1 MLNVNSDIQ
10 SMRSG
15 ASAATATSG
24 INQPEVTS
32 ALDLQLVKSTAPSA
46 SWTESTALP
55 TPPAGHSL
63 VTPSVAEDV
72 LSKLF
77 GGISGEVRSRTE
89 GTEPQRSTQNAS
101 SGYPYL
107 SQVNNVDPQAM
118 MMMVTLLSLDASAQK
133 VASMKNSNEIYTD
146 GQNKALDNKTL
157 EFKKQLEE
165 QQKAEE
171 KAQKSKILGQ
181 VFGWLG
187 VAVTAIAAI
196 FNPALWAVVAVSATA
211 MALQTAVDVM
221 GDKAPQA
228 LKTAAQVFG
237 GVSIAASI
245 LTAGIGGVSSLM
257 SKVGDVANKVGDVAN
272 KVGSNIVKT
281 VTKLADVFVENVVSK
296 VAATA
301 NGFTTSARSIGTTVL
316 NNDSAQYSILAQLS
330 AYAVQNLTRQSEN
343 LGESAKV
350 ELDKAA
356 AELRNQASYLQN
368 ASQLISDS
376 ARVNSRIVSGRV

>member
-32 ALDLQLVKSTAPSA
+32 TLDLQLVKSTAPSA

-257 SKVGDVANKVGDVAN
+257 SKVGDVANKVG
-272 KVGSNIVKT
+272 SNIVKT

>member
-1 MLNVNSDIQ
+1 MLSVNSDIQ

-63 VTPSVAEDV
+63 VTPSAAEDV

-171 KAQKSKILGQ
+171 KAQKSKIVGQ

-257 SKVGDVANKVGDVAN
+257 SKVGDVAN

>member
-63 VTPSVAEDV
+63 VTPSAAEDV

-171 KAQKSKILGQ
+171 KAQKSKIVGQ

-196 FNPALWAVVAVSATA
+196 FHPALWAVVAVSATA

-257 SKVGDVANKVGDVAN
+257 SKVGDVAN

>member
-10 SMRSG
+10 SVMSG
-15 ASAATATSG
+15 VSAATTTSG
-24 INQPEVTS
+24 INQPGGSS
-32 ALDLQLVKSTAPSA
+32 ALDLQLVKSAAPSA

-55 TPPAGHSL
+55 KPPVGHSL

-77 GGISGEVRSRTE
+77 GGISGDVMSRTS
-89 GTEPQRSTQNAS
+89 GTEPQSSTQS
-101 SGYPYL
+101 TTSGYPYL
-107 SQVNNVDPQAM
+107 SQVNKVDPQTM
-118 MMMVTLLSLDASAQK
+118 MMMATLLSLDASAQK
-133 VASMKNSNEIYTD
+133 VASMKNSNEIYKD
-146 GQNKALDNKTL
+146 GQNQALENKTL

-171 KAQKSKILGQ
+171 KAQKSKIVGQ

-187 VAVTAIAAI
+187 VAVTAVAAI
-196 FNPALWAVVAVSATA
+196 FNPVLWAVVAVSATA

-228 LKTAAQVFG
+228 LKTAAQAFG
-237 GVSIAASI
+237 GLSLAAGI

-257 SKVGDVANKVGDVAN
+257 SKVGDVAG
-272 KVGSNIVKT
+272 KVGSNIVKA
-281 VTKLADVFVENVVSK
+281 VTTLADTLVENVASK
-296 VAATA
+296 ISAVA
-301 NGFTTSARSIGTTVL
+301 NGLTTSSRSIGTTVL
-316 NNDSAQYSILAQLS
+316 NNDAANHNLLS
-330 AYAVQNLTRQSEN
+330 QISSFVVENLTRQSES
-343 LGESAKV
+343 LSQSAKA

-356 AELRNQASYLQN
+356 LEVQNQANYIQS
-368 ASQLISDS
+368 ASKLISDS

>member
-196 FNPALWAVVAVSATA
+196 FSPALWAVVAVSATA

-257 SKVGDVANKVGDVAN
+257 SKVGDVAN

>member
-10 SMRSG
+10 SVMSG
-15 ASAATATSG
+15 VSAATTTSG
-24 INQPEVTS
+24 INQPGGSS
-32 ALDLQLVKSTAPSA
+32 ALDLQLVKSAAPSA

-77 GGISGEVRSRTE
+77 GGISGDVMSRTS
-89 GTEPQRSTQNAS
+89 GTEPQSSTQS
-101 SGYPYL
+101 TTSGYPYL
-107 SQVNNVDPQAM
+107 SQVNKVDPQTM
-118 MMMVTLLSLDASAQK
+118 MMMATLLSLDASAQK
-133 VASMKNSNEIYTD
+133 VASMKNSNEIYKD
-146 GQNKALDNKTL
+146 GQNQALENKTL

-171 KAQKSKILGQ
+171 KAQKSKIVGQ

-187 VAVTAIAAI
+187 VAVTAVAAI

-228 LKTAAQVFG
+228 LKTAAQAFG
-237 GVSIAASI
+237 GLSLAAGI
-245 LTAGIGGVSSLM
+245 LTAGIGGVSTLM
-257 SKVGDVANKVGDVAN
+257 SKVGDVAG
-272 KVGSNIVKT
+272 KVGSNIVKA
-281 VTKLADVFVENVVSK
+281 VTTLADTLVENVASK
-296 VAATA
+296 ISAVA
-301 NGFTTSARSIGTTVL
+301 NGLTTSSRSIGTTVL
-316 NNDSAQYSILAQLS
+316 NNDAANHNLLS
-330 AYAVQNLTRQSEN
+330 QISSFVVENLTRQSES
-343 LGESAKV
+343 LSQSAKA

-356 AELRNQASYLQN
+356 LEVQNQANYIQS
-368 ASQLISDS
+368 ASKLISDS

>member
-63 VTPSVAEDV
+63 VTPSVAEDI

-257 SKVGDVANKVGDVAN
+257 SKVGDVANKVG
-272 KVGSNIVKT
+272 SNIVKT

>member
-10 SMRSG
+10 SMRFG

-107 SQVNNVDPQAM
+107 SQVNNVDPQVM

-257 SKVGDVANKVGDVAN
+257 SKVGDVANKVG
-272 KVGSNIVKT
+272 SNIVKT

>member
-89 GTEPQRSTQNAS
+89 GTEPQRSTQNAR

-257 SKVGDVANKVGDVAN
+257 SKVGDVANKVG
-272 KVGSNIVKT
+272 SNIVKT

>member
-1 MLNVNSDIQ
+1 MLETKSDIL
-10 SMRSG
+10 STTSG
-15 ASAATATSG
+15 ANSTTFISDITQSERTS
-24 INQPEVTS
+24 T
-32 ALDLQLVKSTAPSA
+32 LDFQLVKSSVA
-46 SWTESTALP
+46 SVSKADTGILP
-55 TPPAGHSL
+55 VPPAGHAL
-63 VTPSVAEDV
+63 VTPSAAEDI

-77 GGISGEVRSRTE
+77 GGISGDVISRTGE
-89 GTEPQRSTQNAS
+89 TESQSSTRSTT
-101 SGYPYL
+101 GYPYL

-118 MMMVTLLSLDASAQK
+118 MMMATLLSLDASAQR
-133 VASMKNSNEIYTD
+133 VASMKNSNEIYAD

-171 KAQKSKILGQ
+171 KAQKSKIVGQ

-187 VAVTAIAAI
+187 VAATAIAAI

-221 GDKAPQA
+221 GDDAPQA
-228 LKTAAQVFG
+228 LKTAAQAFG
-237 GVSIAASI
+237 GLSLAAGI

-257 SKVGDVANKVGDVAN
+257 SKVGDVAN

-316 NNDSAQYSILAQLS
+316 NNDAAYYNVLSQVSAF
-330 AYAVQNLTRQSEN
+330 AVENLTRQSEY
-343 LGESAKV
+343 LSQSAK
-350 ELDKAA
+350 
-356 AELRNQASYLQN
+356 AELEKATLELQNQANYIQS
-368 ASQLISDS
+368 ASQLMSDS

>member
-63 VTPSVAEDV
+63 VTPSAAEDV

-89 GTEPQRSTQNAS
+89 GTEPQRSNQNAS

-171 KAQKSKILGQ
+171 KAQKSKIVGQ

-257 SKVGDVANKVGDVAN
+257 SKVGDVAN

>member
-77 GGISGEVRSRTE
+77 GGISGDVRSRTE

-257 SKVGDVANKVGDVAN
+257 SKVGDVANKVG
-272 KVGSNIVKT
+272 SNIVKT

>member
-63 VTPSVAEDV
+63 VTPSAAEDV

-118 MMMVTLLSLDASAQK
+118 MMMVTQLSLDASAQK

-171 KAQKSKILGQ
+171 KAQKSKIVGQ

-187 VAVTAIAAI
+187 VAVTAIAAM

-257 SKVGDVANKVGDVAN
+257 SKVGDVAN

>member
-1 MLNVNSDIQ
+1 MLNVNSNIQ
-10 SMRSG
+10 SIRSG
-15 ASAATATSG
+15 ASAATAISG

-32 ALDLQLVKSTAPSA
+32 GLDLQLVKSFAPST
-46 SWTESTALP
+46 SWAESTALP
-55 TPPAGHSL
+55 MPPAGHSL

-77 GGISGEVRSRTE
+77 GDISGDVINRTA
-89 GTEPQRSTQNAS
+89 GTEPERGTQNTS

-118 MMMVTLLSLDASAQK
+118 MMMVTQLSLNTSAQK
-133 VASMKNSNEIYTD
+133 VASMKDSNEIYTA
-146 GQNKALDNKTL
+146 GQNQALENKTL

-171 KAQKSKILGQ
+171 KAQKSKIVGQ

-187 VAVTAIAAI
+187 VAVTAIAAF
-196 FNPALWAVVAVSATA
+196 FNPALWAVVAISATA

-228 LKTAAQVFG
+228 LKTAAQAFG
-237 GVSIAASI
+237 GLSLAAGI
-245 LTAGIGGVSSLM
+245 LTAGLGGVSSLM
-257 SKVGDVANKVGDVAN
+257 SKVGDVAG

-281 VTKLADVFVENVVSK
+281 VTKLADVFVENIASK
-296 VAATA
+296 VSAVA
-301 NGFTTSARSIGTTVL
+301 NGLTTSTRSIGTTVL
-316 NNDSAQYSILAQLS
+316 NNDAANHNVLSQISAF
-330 AYAVQNLTRQSEN
+330 VVENLTRQSEQ
-343 LGESAKV
+343 LSQSAKA

-356 AELRNQASYLQN
+356 DELQNQASYMQS

-376 ARVNSRIVSGRV
+376 ARVNSRTVSGRV

>member
-10 SMRSG
+10 SMRLG

-196 FNPALWAVVAVSATA
+196 FNPSLWAVVAVSATA

-257 SKVGDVANKVGDVAN
+257 SKVGDVAN

>member
-63 VTPSVAEDV
+63 VTPSAAEDV

-171 KAQKSKILGQ
+171 KAQKSKIVGQ

-257 SKVGDVANKVGDVAN
+257 SKVGDVAN

-376 ARVNSRIVSGRV
+376 ARVNSRI

>member
-89 GTEPQRSTQNAS
+89 GTEPLRSTQNAS

-257 SKVGDVANKVGDVAN
+257 SKVGDVANKVG
-272 KVGSNIVKT
+272 SNIVKT

>member
-63 VTPSVAEDV
+63 VTPSAAEDV

-171 KAQKSKILGQ
+171 KAQKSKIVGQ

-196 FNPALWAVVAVSATA
+196 FNPALWAVVAVSSTA

-257 SKVGDVANKVGDVAN
+257 SKVGDVAN

>member
-63 VTPSVAEDV
+63 VTPSAAEDV

-171 KAQKSKILGQ
+171 KAQKSKIVGQ

-257 SKVGDVANKVGDVAN
+257 SKVGDVAN

-356 AELRNQASYLQN
+356 AELRNQSSYLQN

>member
-257 SKVGDVANKVGDVAN
+257 SKVGDVANKVG
-272 KVGSNIVKT
+272 SNIVKT

-316 NNDSAQYSILAQLS
+316 NNDSAQYSILVQLS

>member
-118 MMMVTLLSLDASAQK
+118 MMMVTQLSLDASAQK
-133 VASMKNSNEIYTD
+133 VASMKNSNEIYMD

-196 FNPALWAVVAVSATA
+196 FNPGLWAVVAVSATA

-257 SKVGDVANKVGDVAN
+257 SKVGDVAN

>member
-1 MLNVNSDIQ
+1 MINVNSDIQ

-118 MMMVTLLSLDASAQK
+118 MMRVTLLSLDASAQK

-257 SKVGDVANKVGDVAN
+257 SKVGDVANKVG
-272 KVGSNIVKT
+272 SNIVKT

>member
-10 SMRSG
+10 SVMSG
-15 ASAATATSG
+15 VSAATTTSG
-24 INQPEVTS
+24 INQPGGSS
-32 ALDLQLVKSTAPSA
+32 ALDLQLVKSAAPSA

-77 GGISGEVRSRTE
+77 GGISGDVMSRTS
-89 GTEPQRSTQNAS
+89 GTEPQSSTQS
-101 SGYPYL
+101 TTSGYPYL
-107 SQVNNVDPQAM
+107 SQVNKVDPQTM
-118 MMMVTLLSLDASAQK
+118 MMMATLLSLDASAQK
-133 VASMKNSNEIYTD
+133 VASMKNSNEIYKD
-146 GQNKALDNKTL
+146 GQNQALENKTL

-171 KAQKSKILGQ
+171 KAQKSKIVGQ

-187 VAVTAIAAI
+187 VAVTAVAAI

-228 LKTAAQVFG
+228 LKTAAQAFG
-237 GVSIAASI
+237 GLSLAAGI

-257 SKVGDVANKVGDVAN
+257 SKVGDVAG
-272 KVGSNIVKT
+272 KVGSNIVKA
-281 VTKLADVFVENVVSK
+281 VTTLADTLVVNVASK
-296 VAATA
+296 ISAVA
-301 NGFTTSARSIGTTVL
+301 NGLTTSSRSIGTTVL
-316 NNDSAQYSILAQLS
+316 NNDAANHNLLS
-330 AYAVQNLTRQSEN
+330 QISSFVVENLTRQSES
-343 LGESAKV
+343 LSQSAKA

-356 AELRNQASYLQN
+356 LEVQNQANYIQS
-368 ASQLISDS
+368 ASKLISDS

>member
-63 VTPSVAEDV
+63 VTPSAAEDV

-171 KAQKSKILGQ
+171 KAQKSKIVGQ

-257 SKVGDVANKVGDVAN
+257 SKVGDVANKVG
-272 KVGSNIVKT
+272 SNIVKT

-316 NNDSAQYSILAQLS
+316 NNDSAQYCILAQLS

>member
-257 SKVGDVANKVGDVAN
+257 SKVGDVANKVG
-272 KVGSNIVKT
+272 SNIVKT

-376 ARVNSRIVSGRV
+376 ARVNSRIVS

>member
-171 KAQKSKILGQ
+171 KAQKSKIVGQ

-257 SKVGDVANKVGDVAN
+257 SKVGDVAN

-376 ARVNSRIVSGRV
+376 ARVNSRIVSG

>member
-63 VTPSVAEDV
+63 VTPSAAEDV

-171 KAQKSKILGQ
+171 KAQKSKIVGQ

-187 VAVTAIAAI
+187 VAVTTIAAI
-196 FNPALWAVVAVSATA
+196 FNPVLWAVVAVSATA

-257 SKVGDVANKVGDVAN
+257 SKVGDVAN

>member
-10 SMRSG
+10 SMRFG

-257 SKVGDVANKVGDVAN
+257 SKVGDVANKVG
-272 KVGSNIVKT
+272 SNIVKT

-330 AYAVQNLTRQSEN
+330 AYAVQNLTLQSEN

-376 ARVNSRIVSGRV
+376 ARVNSRIASGRV

>member
-1 MLNVNSDIQ
+1 MLNVNNDIQ
-10 SMRSG
+10 SVRSG

-24 INQPEVTS
+24 INQSEVTS

-63 VTPSVAEDV
+63 VTPSAAEDV

-77 GGISGEVRSRTE
+77 GGISGEVTSRTE
-89 GTEPQRSTQNAS
+89 GTESQRSTQNAS

-118 MMMVTLLSLDASAQK
+118 MMMATLLSLDASAQR
-133 VASMKNSNEIYTD
+133 VASMKNSNEIYAD

-171 KAQKSKILGQ
+171 KAQKSKIVGQ

-187 VAVTAIAAI
+187 VAATAIAAI
-196 FNPALWAVVAVSATA
+196 FNPALWAVVAISATA

-221 GDKAPQA
+221 GDDAPQA
-228 LKTAAQVFG
+228 LKTAAQAFG
-237 GVSIAASI
+237 GLSLAAGI
-245 LTAGIGGVSSLM
+245 LTAGIGGVSSLI
-257 SKVGDVANKVGDVAN
+257 SKVGDVAN
-272 KVGSNIVKT
+272 KVGSNIVKV
-281 VTKLADVFVENVVSK
+281 VTTLADTFVDNVASK
-296 VAATA
+296 ISAVA
-301 NGFTTSARSIGTTVL
+301 NGLTTSSRSIGTTVL
-316 NNDSAQYSILAQLS
+316 NNDAAYYNVLSQVSAF
-330 AYAVQNLTRQSEN
+330 AVENLTRQSEY
-343 LGESAKV
+343 LSQSAK
-350 ELDKAA
+350 
-356 AELRNQASYLQN
+356 AELEKATLELQNQANYIQS
-368 ASQLISDS
+368 ASQLMSDS
-376 ARVNSRIVSGRV
+376 ARVNIRIVSGRV

>member
-63 VTPSVAEDV
+63 VTPSAAEDV

-171 KAQKSKILGQ
+171 KAQKSKIVGQ

-257 SKVGDVANKVGDVAN
+257 SKVGDVANKVG
-272 KVGSNIVKT
+272 SNIVKT

-316 NNDSAQYSILAQLS
+316 NNDSAHYSILAQLS

>member
-63 VTPSVAEDV
+63 VTPSAAEDV

-171 KAQKSKILGQ
+171 KAQKSKIVGQ

-257 SKVGDVANKVGDVAN
+257 SKVGDVAN

-376 ARVNSRIVSGRV
+376 A